1 MEKNN
6 KQLKSIWGKWW
17 ASIRK
22 WFYPAWL
29 VYETFIRFYA
39 YGQSVHDCFTMQQTY
54 VGEIG
59 TQTLAIFFSVITFVI
74 CATYLT
80 LPASFLIYHFFQI
93 DNLTNTR
100 LEEKIKKY
108 F

>member
-29 VYETFIRFYA
+29 VYETSIRFYV
-39 YGQSVHDCFTMQQTY
+39 YGQSVHDYFIMQQDF
-54 VGEIG
+54 VGGIGAEIS
-59 TQTLAIFFSVITFVI
+59 AIIFSVATFVI
-74 CATYLT
+74 CSSFLT
-80 LPASFLIYHFFQI
+80 LPASFLLYQFFQTE
-93 DNLTNTR
+93 NLTSTWF
-100 LEEKIKKY
+100 EEKIKRY

>member
-17 ASIRK
+17 ESIRK
-22 WFYPAWL
+22 CFYPAWL
-29 VYETFIRFYA
+29 VYETSIRFYG
-39 YGQSVHDCFTMQQTY
+39 YGQSVHDYFMMQQEY

-59 TQTLAIFFSVITFVI
+59 AQTSAIFFSVATFVI
-74 CATYLT
+74 CVAFLT
-80 LPASFLIYHFFQI
+80 LPAAFLLYQFFQI
-93 DNLTNTR
+93 ENLTSTL

>member
-29 VYETFIRFYA
+29 VYETSIRFYD
-39 YGQSVHDCFTMQQTY
+39 YGQSVHDYFIIQQDY
-54 VGEIG
+54 IG
-59 TQTLAIFFSVITFVI
+59 DIGAATLAIFFSVTTFVI
-74 CATYLT
+74 CASFLT
-80 LPASFLIYHFFQI
+80 LPTSFLLYQFFQTE
-93 DNLTNTR
+93 NLTSTR
-100 LEEKIKKY
+100 LEEKIKRY